1 MKIYQK
7 ILLCVVIGLV
17 AFPTIT
23 LGGTFVSALIQG
35 KSVPEAIQILAN
47 QIDILIGRVN
57 VIEDKQSLLEKK
69 VYCSELIRLTPDR
82 RLSQW
87 INIDITKFYQDS
99 LEKLEGWKNT
109 ADVHINKQAEIDFW
123 QEMINE
129 TKPIYDNYI
138 EKCGGVE
145 TLESKQGDQ
154 GQDTEG
160 DTGANTD
167 TDEES
172 QEYREREAREAF
184 NLQKLEGTVTVTP
197 TPLGNSE
204 ESQK

>member
-1 MKIYQK
+1 MNKYQK

-82 RLSQW
+82 GLSQW

-99 LEKLEGWKNT
+99 LEKLEEWENT
-109 ADVHINKQAEIDFW
+109 ADVRPGEQEAEISFW
-123 QEMINE
+123 QEIVNE
-129 TKPIYDNYI
+129 AKPMYDNYI
-138 EKCGGVE
+138 EKCGGAE
-145 TLESKQGDQ
+145 TLENKQVDQ

-160 DTGANTD
+160 DTEANTE
-167 TDEES
+167 TNEG
-172 QEYREREAREAF
+172 YLEREAREAF
-184 NLQKLEGTVTVTP
+184 NLQKPAGTVTVTVTS
-197 TPLGNSE
+197 TPIGE
-204 ESQK
+204 